1 MCSASRLTPAQGAS
15 PSCGWPPVVAAP
27 DTARRS
33 GRAGVSPSTR
43 EADLRIGGIE
53 AERVVGVVF
62 GQFDR
67 EVAVVVHQPWLLSS
81 LCGITGRVRCSDLR
95 ERPRSTVVG
104 RGHADG
110 GIRSANYT
118 HEVPGRSGVSARAEA
133 GSAGP
138 PRRLGT
144 LPRSGRGDSCLDGAD
159 ALMAAPR
166 GLSPHRCR
174 CGCGHWSS
182 ACLCGPG
189 RRC

>member
-1 MCSASRLTPAQGAS
+1 MCSASGLTPAQGAS
-15 PSCGWPPVVAAP
+15 PSCGWPPVVAAR
-27 DTARRS
+27 DSARRS
-33 GRAGVSPSTR
+33 GRAGVSPSTQ
-43 EADLRIGGIE
+43 EADLRIGGRGR
-53 AERVVGVVF
+53 ACRRRRVRPVR
-62 GQFDR
+62 Q
-67 EVAVVVHQPWLLSS
+67 EVAVVHQSWLLSHVR
-81 LCGITGRVRCSDLR
+81 GINGRVRCSDLR
-95 ERPRSTVVG
+95 ERWKSTVVG

-110 GIRSANYT
+110 GIRSANYN
-118 HEVPGRSGVSARAEA
+118 HEVPGHSGVSGRAEA